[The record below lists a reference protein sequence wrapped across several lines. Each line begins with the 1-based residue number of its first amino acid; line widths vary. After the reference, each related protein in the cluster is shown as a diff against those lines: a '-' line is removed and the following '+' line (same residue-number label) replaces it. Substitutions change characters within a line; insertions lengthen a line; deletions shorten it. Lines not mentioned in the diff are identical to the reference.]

1 MSLTFGF
8 YNAVNGDRTY
18 DALDMSRFLDGL
30 VCDGIYEHVG
40 KKFEVK
46 AKSGMDITVGT
57 GRAWFQHTWTHLSAE
72 VASTPDVGMTLTVT
86 VGGASA
92 RTDCVVLEV
101 NTTNETSANGTPP
114 RSNRIYILQNIPW
127 YRVTRGTQDGV
138 YRYPLAELAIPANAT
153 SIDQVTIDNKLGKA
167 YEGTVY
173 TPIVTGVLKTVDI
186 SAQLSSA
193 EQQVR
198 QAVAAAESSGAGQ
211 FRTWFNGFK
220 TSSNAQVEGL
230 EARYED
236 QLNTFYHRFV
246 DGADSSLLSLLNEAL
261 NQARNLRIFSGD
273 VPTASGEGL
282 TLTGEFHNT
291 TTQTDFYPPSRNL
304 QTGDYLIGAN
314 GYLAKITH
322 LVGGDD
328 NLTTITSLSLEG
340 TGISFSGSGSGSGS
354 SDIPVV
360 NTTSQDGAMYYGSSV
375 LPSEIR
381 TAGKQI
387 IFIPGRTSTAK
398 LVMLTVTTTPGEGSQ
413 TYEHYD
419 PIYIRSGVNQQ
430 AYKSIAHKA
439 RLQGPVNDWLLEGIP
454 YLLTYGSDCWYL
466 DSYIDPPQLR
476 LFTGNFV
483 GSGFYQISDIVPFEG
498 FKNGD
503 YLFNPAYGYIKKV
516 SNYDFTIVNNQVYF
530 TPLEVPTYSSG
541 GGSTS

>member
-72 VASTPDVGMTLTVT
+72 SASTPDVGMTLTVAA
-86 VGGASA
+86 GGASA

-114 RSNRIYILQNIPW
+114 RSNRIYILQNTPW
-127 YRVTRGTQDGV
+127 YNVTRGTQEGV
-138 YRYPLAELAIPANAT
+138 YRYPLAELSIPANAW
-153 SIDQVTIDNKLGKA
+153 SIEQVTIDNKLGKA
-167 YEGTVY
+167 YEGTGIVY
-173 TPIVTGVLKTVDI
+173 TPIVTGVLETVDI

-193 EQQVR
+193 NQQIST
-198 QAVAAAESSGAGQ
+198 AVSAVQTSGTNQ
-211 FRTWFNGFK
+211 FNSWFSGFR
-220 TSSNAQVEGL
+220 TSSNAQVAGL
-230 EARYED
+230 MSRYDD
-236 QLNTFYHRFV
+236 QLNTFYSNFV
-246 DGADSSLLSLLNEAL
+246 SGADSELLALLNEAL

-322 LVGGDD
+322 LEGGDD

-340 TGISFSGSGSGSGS
+340 TGISFGGSSSGS

-360 NTTSQDGAMYYGSSV
+360 NATSQDGASYYGSSV
-375 LPSEIR
+375 LPAEIR
-381 TAGKQI
+381 TVGKQI
-387 IFIPGRTSTAK
+387 IFIPGRTSTSK
-398 LVMLTVTTTPGEGSQ
+398 LVMLNLTVTSGDATQER
-413 TYEHYD
+413 YD

-430 AYKSIAHKA
+430 AYKSTAHKA

-454 YLLTYGSDCWYL
+454 YLLTYGSNCWYL
-466 DSYIDPPQLR
+466 DSYIDPPRLR
-476 LFTGNFV
+476 LFTGNFA
-483 GSGFYQISDIVPFEG
+483 GSGFYYISDIVPFEG

-503 YLFNPAYGYIKKV
+503 YLFNPAHGYIKKV

>member
-46 AKSGMDITVGT
+46 AKSGMNITVGT

-72 VASTPDVGMTLTVT
+72 SASTPDVGMTLTVAA
-86 VGGASA
+86 GGASA

-101 NTTNETSANGTPP
+101 NTTNETSANGTLP
-114 RSNRIYILQNIPW
+114 RSNRIYILQNTPW
-127 YRVTRGTQDGV
+127 YRVTRGTQEGV
-138 YRYPLAELAIPANAT
+138 YRYPLAELSIPANAW
-153 SIDQVTIDNKLGKA
+153 SIEQVTIDNKLGKK

-173 TPIVTGVLKTVDI
+173 TPIVTGVLETVDL
-186 SAQLSSA
+186 STQLSSA
-193 EQQVR
+193 EQQIR
-198 QAVAAAESSGAGQ
+198 AAVSETQTSGRNQFSS
-211 FRTWFNGFK
+211 WFNGFK
-220 TSSNAQVEGL
+220 TSSNAQVAGL
-230 EARYED
+230 MSRYDD
-236 QLNTFYHRFV
+236 QLNTFYNNFV
-246 DGADSSLLSLLNEAL
+246 SGADSELLALLNEAL

-328 NLTTITSLSLEG
+328 NLATITSLSLEG
-340 TGISFSGSGSGSGS
+340 TGISFGGSSSGS

-360 NTTSQDGAMYYGSSV
+360 NAASQDGASYYGSSV
-375 LPSEIR
+375 LPAEIR
-381 TAGKQI
+381 TVGKQI

-398 LVMLTVTTTPGEGSQ
+398 LVMLNLTVTSGDATQER
-413 TYEHYD
+413 YD

-430 AYKSIAHKA
+430 AYKSTAHKA

-454 YLLTYGSDCWYL
+454 YLLTYGSNCWYL
-466 DSYIDPPQLR
+466 DSYIDPPRLR
-476 LFTGNFV
+476 LFTGNFA
-483 GSGFYQISDIVPFEG
+483 GSGFYYISDIVPFDG

-530 TPLEVPTYSSG
+530 TPLEVSTYSSG

>member
-72 VASTPDVGMTLTVT
+72 SASTPDVGMTLTVT
-86 VGGASA
+86 TGGASA

-114 RSNRIYILQNIPW
+114 RSNRIYILQNTPW
-127 YRVTRGTQDGV
+127 YNVTRGTQEGV
-138 YRYPLAELAIPANAT
+138 YRYPLAELSIPANAW
-153 SIDQVTIDNKLGKA
+153 SIEQVTIDNKLGKA
-167 YEGTVY
+167 YEGTGIVY
-173 TPIVTGVLKTVDI
+173 TPIVTGVLETVDI

-193 EQQVR
+193 NQQIST
-198 QAVAAAESSGAGQ
+198 AVSAVQTSGTNQ
-211 FRTWFNGFK
+211 FNSWFSGFR
-220 TSSNAQVEGL
+220 TSSNAQVAGL
-230 EARYED
+230 MSRYDD
-236 QLNTFYHRFV
+236 QLNTFYSNFV
-246 DGADSSLLSLLNEAL
+246 SGADSELLALLNEAL

-291 TTQTDFYPPSRNL
+291 ATQTDFYPPSRNL

-322 LVGGDD
+322 LEGGDD

-340 TGISFSGSGSGSGS
+340 TGISFGGSSSGS

-360 NTTSQDGAMYYGSSV
+360 NATSQDGASYYGSSV
-375 LPSEIR
+375 LSAEIR
-381 TAGKQI
+381 TVGKQI
-387 IFIPGRTSTAK
+387 IFIPGRTSTSK
-398 LVMLTVTTTPGEGSQ
+398 LVMLNLTVTSGDATQER
-413 TYEHYD
+413 YD

-430 AYKSIAHKA
+430 AYKSTAHKA

-454 YLLTYGSDCWYL
+454 YLLTYGSNCWYL
-466 DSYIDPPQLR
+466 DSYIDPPRLR
-476 LFTGNFV
+476 LFTGNFA
-483 GSGFYQISDIVPFEG
+483 GSGFYYISDIVPFDG

>member
-46 AKSGMDITVGT
+46 AKSGMNITVGT

-72 VASTPDVGMTLTVT
+72 SASTPDVGMTLTVAA
-86 VGGASA
+86 GGASA

-114 RSNRIYILQNIPW
+114 RSNRIYILQNTPW
-127 YRVTRGTQDGV
+127 YNVTRGTQEGV
-138 YRYPLAELAIPANAT
+138 YRYPLAELSIPANAW
-153 SIDQVTIDNKLGKA
+153 SIEQVTIDNKLGKA
-167 YEGTVY
+167 YEGTGIVY
-173 TPIVTGVLKTVDI
+173 TPIVTGVLETVDI

-193 EQQVR
+193 NQQIST
-198 QAVAAAESSGAGQ
+198 AVSAVQTSGTNQ
-211 FRTWFNGFK
+211 FNSWFSGFR
-220 TSSNAQVEGL
+220 TSSNAQVAGL
-230 EARYED
+230 MSRYDD
-236 QLNTFYHRFV
+236 QLNTFYSNFV
-246 DGADSSLLSLLNEAL
+246 SGADSELLALLNEAL

-322 LVGGDD
+322 LEGGDD

-340 TGISFSGSGSGSGS
+340 TGISFGGSSSGS

-360 NTTSQDGAMYYGSSV
+360 NATSQDGASYYGSSV
-375 LPSEIR
+375 LPAEIR
-381 TAGKQI
+381 TVGKQI
-387 IFIPGRTSTAK
+387 IFIPGRTSTSK
-398 LVMLTVTTTPGEGSQ
+398 LVMLNLTVTSGDATQER
-413 TYEHYD
+413 YD

-430 AYKSIAHKA
+430 AYKSTAHKA

-454 YLLTYGSDCWYL
+454 YLLTYGSNCWYL
-466 DSYIDPPQLR
+466 DSYIDPPRLR
-476 LFTGNFV
+476 LFTGNFA
-483 GSGFYQISDIVPFEG
+483 GSGFYYISDIVPFDG

-541 GGSTS
+541 GGSMS